1 MKPEETIDAA
11 QCRHEHFLAL
21 MTGMKP
27 GMRVL
32 DAGCGVGGP
41 AREMARFAGVYV
53 TGVSINKKHIE
64 LAAQY
69 AEKDGLSDLT
79 EFIEA
84 DFTVR
89 NPGLLPVKIRLQCFL
104 FALLG
109 SVRPS
114 PKKDIGNLAFSADN
128 LVAPVSTIS
137 R

>member
-1 MKPEETIDAA
+1 MLTLASYFDLTTSNYLVGWGEKIHFCRFVKPGESIDAA

-27 GMRVL
+27 DMRVL

-53 TGVSINKKHIE
+53 TGVSINKKHIK

-69 AEKDGLSDLT
+69 AEKDGLTNRT
-79 EFIEA
+79 EFVEA

-89 NPGLLPVKIRLQCFL
+89 RFRFPV
-104 FALLG
+104 
-109 SVRPS
+109 
-114 PKKDIGNLAFSADN
+114 
-128 LVAPVSTIS
+128 
-137 R
+137 